1 MRQTLLVMRITH
13 IYKDYFPML
22 GGIENHVK
30 QLAEA
35 QAQRGHEVTVLV
47 TQLAGQPA
55 SDEMMNGVRV
65 VKTPRQLNV
74 QSAPISLHFG
84 KAVNEETAGADI
96 AHLHAPYPIGEACN
110 LYFGRARKTVLTW
123 HSDIVRQK
131 TLLRVYA
138 PVLRRVVAKADRIIP
153 TSDAYARTS
162 PWLQDALP
170 KCRVVP
176 YGIDI
181 AHFQQMSPALESQ
194 ARDLRDAW
202 TQRAG
207 LANPLLLLCVGQLRY
222 YKSFD
227 TLIRALPQL
236 PDVIVAIAGTGPMR
250 EAWAAL
256 ATSLGVEQRV
266 TFLGQMGQDA
276 LPACYRAAD
285 VFVLPSNSRAEAFG
299 IVNLEA
305 MARSLPLITT
315 EVGSATSW
323 VNEHQVTGLVVPPMD
338 PNALAK
344 AVEVLREDEMR
355 RRMGEAARRRVEAH
369 FTRERMVEGVEAV
382 YRETLSR

>member
-1 MRQTLLVMRITH
+1 MRIVH
-13 IYKDYFPML
+13 IYKDYFPVL
-22 GGIENHVK
+22 GGIENHVL
-30 QLAEA
+30 QLAET

-74 QSAPISLHFG
+74 QSAPISLRFG
-84 KAVNEETAGADI
+84 KAVNVETAGADI

-110 LYFGRARKTVLTW
+110 LYFGRAGKTVMTW

-138 PVLRRVVAKADRIIP
+138 PVLRRVIAKADRIIP
-153 TSDAYARTS
+153 TSEAYARTS
-162 PWLQDALP
+162 PWLKDVLD

-181 AHFQQMSPALESQ
+181 AHFQQTSPALEQQ
-194 ARDLRDAW
+194 ARALRDTW
-202 TQRAG
+202 SQRAG
-207 LANPLLLLCVGQLRY
+207 MTHPLLLLCVGQLRY

-227 TLIRALPQL
+227 TLIRALPQM
-236 PDVIVAIAGTGPMR
+236 PNVIVAIAGTGPMR
-250 EAWAAL
+250 EAWEAL

-266 TFLGQMGQDA
+266 TFLGQMGQDD
-276 LPACYRAAD
+276 LPACYHAAD

-305 MARSLPLITT
+305 MARGLPLITT

-323 VNEHQVTGLVVPPMD
+323 VNENTVTGLVVPPMD
-338 PNALAK
+338 SNALAK
-344 AVEVLREDEMR
+344 AVEMLRDDELR
-355 RRMGEAARRRVEAH
+355 RRMGQAARRRVEAH
-369 FTRERMVEGVEAV
+369 FTRVMMVEGVDAV
-382 YRETLSR
+382 YREALGR